1 MRIIGGLYKRRLI
14 SWPDDINIRPTK
26 DRIREAIFSA
36 LNSVEGFL
44 VLDLFAGSGSFGL
57 EAISR
62 GANKVYFVDHS
73 NCAIKCVKDNVEALD
88 IPSHKYEIIQKDSY
102 SAINAFA
109 DNTKFDLIFLD
120 PPYKEG
126 KYLDL
131 ISFINEHNLLNK
143 NGIITIE
150 TDQRFDFSN
159 LANFSNKEYKYGEI
173 FVYILRKLL

>member
-1 MRIIGGLYKRRLI
+1 MRIIGGIYKRRLI
-14 SWPDDINIRPTK
+14 FWPDDINIRPTK

-36 LNSVEGFL
+36 LNDIENYT

-62 GANKVYFVDHS
+62 GAKKVYFVDHN
-73 NCAIKCVKDNVEALD
+73 NCAIKCIKDNVGSLD
-88 IPSHKYEIIQKDSY
+88 IPSFQYEIIQKDSY
-102 SAINAFA
+102 VAIGDFVSK
-109 DNTKFDLIFLD
+109 TKFDLIFLD

-131 ISFINEHNLLNK
+131 ISYINEQDLLNK

-173 FVYILRKLL
+173 FVYILRKSL